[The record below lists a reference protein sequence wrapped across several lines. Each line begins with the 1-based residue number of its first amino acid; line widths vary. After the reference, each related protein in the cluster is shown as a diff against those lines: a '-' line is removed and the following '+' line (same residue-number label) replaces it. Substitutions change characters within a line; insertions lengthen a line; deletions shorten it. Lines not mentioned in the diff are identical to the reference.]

1 MINGISIQHTY
12 PTHQQLCH
20 AGEVCIMK
28 SQLRQVQY
36 KTKKNITKSKKLS
49 IQTKRKNLSNKI
61 NSEITNTYQR
71 SLHIRLHYVKSLIW
85 YAFAFISH
93 TPHTHEST
101 HKFISERHIHLPT
114 HSIRLLQTR
123 ALGGRSYDL
132 NSRVVLRPW
141 MRLPRTSRSLP
152 GTLDLEGGRYF
163 IALTTQSSQWWFR
176 GYTLVPQLPWKE
188 ETGERETGRCGQTE
202 GKCSKAM
209 VIKSKV
215 IMSGK
220 GWSIQN
226 LVKTVPSS
234 SSSSSKSCSECVM
247 SEANVTVW
255 TAHRL
260 ILLHRCCLIKAM

>member
-20 AGEVCIMK
+20 AGEVCTMK
-28 SQLRQVQY
+28 SQLRQVQN
-36 KTKKNITKSKKLS
+36 KTKNIAKSKKLS

-93 TPHTHEST
+93 TPHIYEPT
-101 HKFISERHIHLPT
+101 HKLISERHIHPPT

-176 GYTLVPQLPWKE
+176 GLHFGPSVTL
-188 ETGERETGRCGQTE
+188 GGRNRREGDRE
-202 GKCSKAM
+202 
-209 VIKSKV
+209 
-215 IMSGK
+215 
-220 GWSIQN
+220 
-226 LVKTVPSS
+226 
-234 SSSSSKSCSECVM
+234 
-247 SEANVTVW
+247 VW
-255 TAHRL
+255 TNGRQML
-260 ILLHRCCLIKAM
+260 ESDGNQI